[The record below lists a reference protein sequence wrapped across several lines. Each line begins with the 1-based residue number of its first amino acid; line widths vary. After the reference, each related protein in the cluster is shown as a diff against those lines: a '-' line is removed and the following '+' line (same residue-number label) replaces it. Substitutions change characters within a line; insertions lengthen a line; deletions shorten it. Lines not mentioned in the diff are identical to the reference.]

1 MRVAKRICAF
11 ALALTIAFLSVGY
24 EPPKANAVVTE
35 VIGTS
40 ALATSALASYMTA
53 TGVPLSVISGGA
65 AAASAGTA
73 SLISGYAAATGG
85 TVEVITTSI
94 AAGATIG
101 TGGVIILSAAAA
113 LVLAGI
119 VAWAI
124 DAYRLGDAD
133 GIQEPASLLVGDYVF
148 SSFDSAVAAAQR
160 GFVYPKNTTVQFG
173 NYVAYAGYA
182 KGCTY
187 GFENSLSLLDSDDW
201 IVGCQASTV
210 SMSPFFNF
218 YADGAYFGFLY
229 YDSDFN
235 YASPHAAV
243 TNQWDINRLP
253 EDLANALS
261 ALVDTSGKV
270 SLSLNPDYAPKS
282 ELAPD
287 TQVVLNPN
295 LAPDFYPDAEPT
307 PEALS
312 EAIFEKLANGDF
324 SPQYTEQPVADP
336 DPDPDTGGGDNPDD
350 GTDEE
355 PDTGVDLSGV
365 LGWLEAIWNAI
376 KSLVE
381 AIGDKLMQLFVPS
394 EEYMEA
400 LPEALTDAFAER
412 TGFLT
417 YPMSLLFGFVDLIAT
432 PAGDFIL
439 EWDDVYEPFSHGKLI
454 SAGQFNVTQYVNSN
468 QALSNVYSLW
478 KTVVSGYLIFMFF
491 DLCYKKY
498 NAIVR
503 DRLG

>member
-11 ALALTIAFLSVGY
+11 ALALTIAFLSIGY

-35 VIGTS
+35 VVGTS

-53 TGVPLSVISGGA
+53 TGVPLTVISGGA

-73 SLISGYAAATGG
+73 SLISGYAAATGA
-85 TVEVITTSI
+85 TYEVVTTAI
-94 AAGATIG
+94 AAGATISGG
-101 TGGVIILSAAAA
+101 TIILGAAAVA
-113 LVLAGI
+113 VLAGV
-119 VAWAI
+119 VAWAVKAHGLVDESNAVI
-124 DAYRLGDAD
+124 NDTAFVFGNDRAVLLAD
-133 GIQEPASLLVGDYVF
+133 GSLFYL
-148 SSFDSAVAAAQR
+148 SSFDRSGHKLGTAVTYGSTVEFAT
-160 GFVYPKNTTVQFG
+160 GWTLTLYPKDGFLYIRVVNSSGNVTAETALKSTRPYDNLVYYGYSGDGSNGNTMIGYRTSETGIDWGGISEKWTTIFG
-173 NYVAYAGYA
+173 NY
-182 KGCTY
+182 
-187 GFENSLSLLDSDDW
+187 SDSNCSISID
-201 IVGCQASTV
+201 A
-210 SMSPFFNF
+210 
-218 YADGAYFGFLY
+218 
-229 YDSDFN
+229 N
-235 YASPHAAV
+235 YEP
-243 TNQWDINRLP
+243 LP
-253 EDLANALS
+253 
-261 ALVDTSGKV
+261 
-270 SLSLNPDYAPKS
+270 
-282 ELAPD
+282 ELAPEKQLRIE
-287 TQVVLNPN
+287 TGVNPE
-295 LAPDFYPDAEPT
+295 LAPEAVPD
-307 PEALS
+307 
-312 EAIFEKLANGDF
+312 AIFESIAGNEF
-324 SPQYTEQPVADP
+324 TPTYVEEPVADP
-336 DPDPDTGGGDNPDD
+336 DPDPDTGGSDNPDD
-350 GTDEE
+350 GTENE
-355 PDTGVDLSGV
+355 PSTGVDLSGV